1 MLVLALVMI
10 LQCACA
16 VAPAYVVEG
25 EAELIV
31 SDESQ
36 YNKTSYSLGANPT
49 GAMKEHKT
57 RTFGDLTDDMTDIN
71 KNVYKIVEY
80 FDAKYAK

>member
-1 MLVLALVMI
+1 MYDEWYARYIEIKDKPLT
-10 LQCACA
+10 
-16 VAPAYVVEG
+16 

-31 SDESQ
+31 SDESR
-36 YNKTSYSLGANPT
+36 YNKISYSPDTNPT
-49 GAMKEHKT
+49 GAMKAHKT